1 MKTKQRSAMEK
12 NDLKEK
18 NELLKEENTSDRIS
32 DLPDELLHHIFSF
45 LPIQSIVQSSV
56 LAKRWTHLWRSHPHL
71 DFSRPSPTLVSPR
84 LPSNTIPIVFS
95 RRQQDS
101 NITSFRL
108 FGHVS
113 PSCLR
118 DYINRVMN
126 HRIELLELD
135 VYLNS
140 GFDLPKCL
148 FNCNTLG
155 VLTLHHRNHSKFRGG
170 YFQLQTSS
178 TNFNY
183 PTSVGL
189 PSVHTLSLTNAY
201 FEHGSDLFSG
211 EKFPLLR
218 KLCLENCIGLSD
230 LNINCPGLEILEL
243 EGFDLK
249 DLDVSGIGLLE
260 LHVTT
265 CFRSCVNGSANIL
278 APCLRSLYW
287 RGGIP
292 VEFTT
297 NIFKDLNACTLHIET
312 PKDKIQEILT
322 LRSVSTFVS
331 ALCLARSLSFGSGRQ
346 FLETLSKMDSEGGLP
361 FSFDNLRTLELHT
374 NMTKDEITGLTCLL
388 RSSPKLDTIT
398 ISINSYPETRNE
410 GWNKKQYGKFK
421 IQNLLSIEFHLKFAR
436 IYVHDT
442 KMHGSELYFVNLL
455 LRHGK
460 ALQEITLALSSN
472 HAITR
477 SQRRKIHYEMT
488 KFAKTSCKVLIS
500 SLP

>member
-1 MKTKQRSAMEK
+1 MKTTQRSAMEK
-12 NDLKEK
+12 N
-18 NELLKEENTSDRIS
+18 ELLKEKNTSDRIS
-32 DLPDELLHHIFSF
+32 NLPDELLHHIFSF
-45 LPIQSIVQSSV
+45 LPIQSIIQSSV

-71 DFSRPSPTLVSPR
+71 DFSRPSPALLLSR
-84 LPSNTIPIVFS
+84 QPSNTIPIVFS

-113 PSCLR
+113 PSRLR

-135 VYLNS
+135 VRLES
-140 GFDLPKCL
+140 SFDLPPSL

-155 VLTLHHRNHSKFRGG
+155 VLTLNHRNH
-170 YFQLQTSS
+170 
-178 TNFNY
+178 NFKY
-183 PTSVGL
+183 PTSAGL

-218 KLCLENCIGLSD
+218 KLCLEKCIGLSD

-249 DLDVSGIGLLE
+249 DLEVSGTALLE
-260 LHVTT
+260 LRVKR
-265 CFRSCVNGSANIL
+265 CFRCVNDSAKIL
-278 APCLRSLYW
+278 APSLRSLCW
-287 RGGIP
+287 QNEVP

-297 NIFKDLNACTLHIET
+297 ESFKDLNTCTLYIDPTKIPET
-312 PKDKIQEILT
+312 AA
-322 LRSVSTFVS
+322 LRSVSTFLS
-331 ALCLARSLSFGSGRQ
+331 ALCFARSLVFGRGRP

-398 ISINSYPETRNE
+398 ISINSYPETGNE
-410 GWNKKQYGKFK
+410 GWNKKQYGKSQ
-421 IQNLLSIEFHLKFAR
+421 IQNLMSIEFHLKFAR

-442 KMHGSELYFVNLL
+442 KMHGSTLYFVNLL
-455 LRHGK
+455 LRHGT
-460 ALQEITLALSSN
+460 ALQEITLALRRN
-472 HAITR
+472 HVVTR

-500 SLP
+500 SQESAW